1 MEVAVMKIDIQKI
14 PPELREVPHWV
25 VWKAGPVKPDGKFDK
40 VPVHPETGRNL
51 KGDLLPQCMG
61 FSEAV
66 AAYETDRFSGIGFC
80 HRDSPF
86 VFGDLDGVVEDG
98 RIADWAREDIEK
110 LGTYCEISPSG
121 RGLRWVALG
130 KKPGT
135 ETNNKAMGCELYDGD
150 TRHPFVT
157 ITGNAVSG
165 FERVR
170 DDIQPEVSAWYWK
183 RIAKSRTA
191 AATPAPKEGPGNSL
205 TPEEVQARLLSNQ
218 KMQKVWNGDTD
229 DYASRSEAEMALLDA
244 LAELTAGDLEKMR
257 EVYSE
262 SEFAKITYADKAER
276 TFEGTARKAILG
288 MQDRFLR
295 DPGSA
300 FCGSCTP
307 DGYSAE
313 ELFTMVIPETRWAI
327 KDLLPAGLGILA
339 GRPKLGKSW
348 MALQMCITVA
358 QGGDFLG
365 FSCEGGEAVYLA
377 LEDGKKRLQSRMKTL
392 LQGARPPRGLTFY
405 NEWRPLDH
413 GGLEDLDALLASR
426 PDLLLLVI
434 DTWQKV
440 RPIAKPRGASAYEVD
455 YAEAGKLKSLADR
468 HGCSLL
474 LIHHLR
480 KSDPSATGGDILEK
494 VNGSTGITGAA
505 DSILI
510 LDRCRNTADAELHVT
525 GRDIQEGVHALVKD
539 TNSQRWSYSGDGSV
553 LARTPEQQKVL
564 DAIKQLIEASPKDV
578 AEFTGLDHQYCK
590 KTVGN
595 LIKQGL
601 IRRTKY
607 GHYST
612 NDPYA
617 DL

>member
-1 MEVAVMKIDIQKI
+1 MLTVNHEPI
-14 PPELREVPHWV
+14 PPELKAVPHWL
-25 VWKAGPVKPDGKFDK
+25 VWKGKQKDGKFAK
-40 VPVHPETGRNL
+40 IPVHHKTGRNL
-51 KGDLLPQCMG
+51 KGEILPQCI
-61 FSEAV
+61 SYAEAL
-66 AAYETDRFSGIGFC
+66 AAYQTGDFSGLGFYPKGTEFVIG
-80 HRDSPF
+80 DI
-86 VFGDLDGVVEDG
+86 DGVVGEEG
-98 RIADWAREDIEK
+98 HIADWARADIEK
-110 LGTYCEISPSG
+110 LATYVEFSPS
-121 RGLRWVALG
+121 RTGLRWIAIG
-130 KKPGT
+130 RKPSLDT
-135 ETNNKAMGCELYDGD
+135 INREQGCELYGTDD
-150 TRHPFVT
+150 NRFLT
-157 ITGNAVSG
+157 ITGHVLPG
-165 FERVR
+165 FDIIRA
-170 DDIQPEVSAWYWK
+170 DIQPAVDAWYWR
-183 RIAKSRTA
+183 RISERKKAKVVVA
-191 AATPAPKEGPGNSL
+191 VAEEGLGNIL
-205 TPEEVQARLLSNQ
+205 TPEEVQARLLSNP
-218 KMQKVWNGDTD
+218 KMRRIWEGDTD
-229 DYASRSEAEMALLDA
+229 DYDSRSEAELALLDA
-244 LAELTAGDLEKMR
+244 LAELTAGDIEKMR
-257 EVYSE
+257 EVYFE
-262 SEFAKITYADKAER
+262 SEFARVTYVDKAER
-276 TFEGTARKAILG
+276 TFEKTAQKAIQG
-288 MQDRFLR
+288 MRERFLR
-295 DPGSA
+295 DAGEA
-300 FCGSCTP
+300 FAEVCTP
-307 DGYSAE
+307 EGYSAE

-358 QGGDFLG
+358 QVGDFLG
-365 FSCEGGEAVYLA
+365 FSCEGGEALYLA

-392 LQGARPPRGLTFY
+392 LQDARPPKGLIFY
-405 NEWRPLDH
+405 NEWRPMDH

-426 PDLLLLVI
+426 PETRLVVI

-455 YAEAGKLKSLADR
+455 YAEAGKLKALADK
-468 HGCSLL
+468 HGCALL

-480 KSDPSATGGDILEK
+480 KSDPSSTGGDIMEK

-564 DAIKQLIEASPKDV
+564 DAIKHLIEARPKDI

-607 GHYST
+607 GRYST
-612 NDPYA
+612 DDPFG